1 MPGKATR
8 TTSMSLRDYF
18 EALTKAVFRSGISM
32 GVVEARWGG
41 LRAAFADFDPVRV
54 ARFTPETIEAL
65 MQDPR
70 IVRNRRKIEAT
81 VDNAA
86 AIVALD
92 REHGGLGGYLRSHA
106 GAEEVVE
113 DLAHRFKVLDENGAL
128 FFLRAVGEDV
138 PAPAA
143 ALA

>member
-1 MPGKATR
+1 
-8 TTSMSLRDYF
+8 MSLRDYF

-32 GVVEARWGG
+32 GVVEARWAG
-41 LRAAFADFDPVRV
+41 LRAAFEDFDPERV
-54 ARFTPETIEAL
+54 ARFTPQTIEGL

-92 REHGGLGGYLRSHA
+92 REHGGIDGYLRSHDGLEHA
-106 GAEEVVE
+106 VE
-113 DLAHRFKVLDENGAL
+113 DLAGRFKLLGEDGAL
-128 FFLRAVGEDV
+128 FFLHAVGEDV
-138 PAPAA
+138 PAPTA